1 MKMKSIQPRL
11 RAAAALVGLAA
22 SLSACAPVLVG
33 GAFIGGAMVVTDRR
47 TSGTQLEDEGIE
59 LRAQSR
65 LRAQLGESG
74 HINVTS
80 YNRQVLL
87 TGEVPSAQDKEA
99 AAQTVA
105 KVENV
110 RTVVNELGVMANTS
124 LGDRSGDALITGRAK
139 AALVDARDLQANAFK
154 LLTERSVVYM
164 LGRVTER
171 EARRATEIVRTTQG
185 VHRVVRLLEYITED
199 ELKQLQPPPEPAQKP

>member
-1 MKMKSIQPRL
+1 MKTMSIQR
-11 RAAAALVGLAA
+11 RACALVVLAGLATC
-22 SLSACAPVLVG
+22 LSACAPILVG

-65 LRAQLGESG
+65 LRAQLGERG

-87 TGEVPSAQDKEA
+87 TGEVPSAQDKEL

-110 RTVVNELGVMANTS
+110 RAVVNELGVLANTS
-124 LGDRSGDALITGRAK
+124 LGDRSSDVLITGRAK

-171 EARRATEIVRTTQG
+171 EARRATELVRTTQG

-199 ELKQLQPPPEPAQKP
+199 ELQQLQPPPEPTQKP